1 MLDPKHLL
9 DQMLNGKVGGRME
22 EAGQLARNR
31 LNRASGAQGFAGGAV
46 AGGLLGLLLGS
57 KKSASW
63 LRARWVMAVPPRS
76 GAGAPGVPELC
87 GGPLGPFNAHDEAR

>member
-46 AGGLLGLLLGS
+46 AGGMLGLLLGS

-63 LRARWVMAVPPRS
+63 LRARWVMAVRPRS
-76 GAGAPGVPELC
+76 GRWRTGRTRIMWGA
-87 GGPLGPFNAHDEAR
+87 ARSIQRPR

>member
-9 DQMLNGKVGGRME
+9 DQMLNGKVAGRIG
-22 EAGQLARNR
+22 EAGQLTKNR

-57 KKSASW
+57 KKMRKLA
-63 LRARWVMAVPPRS
+63 S
-76 GAGAPGVPELC
+76 GALGYGGAAALGRWRTGRTRIMWRAALC
-87 GGPLGPFNAHDEAR
+87 IQRTR